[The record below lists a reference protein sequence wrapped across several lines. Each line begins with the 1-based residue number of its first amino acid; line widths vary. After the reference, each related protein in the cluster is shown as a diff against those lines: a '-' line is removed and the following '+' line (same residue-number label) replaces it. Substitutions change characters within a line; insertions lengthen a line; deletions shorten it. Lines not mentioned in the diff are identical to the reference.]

1 MKLGKPTFAISTR
14 ADDLTEAIKKSAQT
28 ITIWVRLSKYKNRL
42 PLLRSTV
49 VYEAKSKADAND
61 YTKRFVSVL
70 PIPKTHTKLSVLK
83 GISKVQIIQLLSYTK
98 RDRLIRTKTHDFDC
112 FKNKKTFLSWKS
124 RSKTI
129 YSLINR
135 KGKLLGII
143 WYDKRHPGKRIE
155 PTVRIYPP
163 IRGKRFTKK
172 FLEIVSQNF
181 KPKSRKSVVPKN
193 RKG

>member
-1 MKLGKPTFAISTR
+1 MKLSKPTFAISTR
-14 ADDLTEAIKKSAQT
+14 ADNLTEAINKSAQT
-28 ITIWVRLSKYKNRL
+28 ITIWVRLGKYKNKF

-49 VYEAKSKADAND
+49 VYEARSKVDAND
-61 YTKRFVSVL
+61 FTKRFVSVL
-70 PIPKTHTKLSVLK
+70 SIPKTHTKLSILK
-83 GISKVQIIQLLSYTK
+83 GISGNQIFQLLSYTK
-98 RDRLIRTKTHDFDC
+98 KDRLIRTQTHDFDC
-112 FKNKKTFLSWKS
+112 FKSKKTFLSWKS
-124 RSKTI
+124 RGKTI
-129 YSLINR
+129 YTLINR

-181 KPKSRKSVVPKN
+181 KSKSRKSVVPKN